1 MGIAKLFPNTSRIWL
16 SISPAILINHA
27 DIAEKILSSNTTFLD
42 KDTFYEMLKPWLN
55 EGLLTSASK
64 KWRSRRK
71 MLTPAF
77 HFNILEQFLPIMNE
91 QAHILSQVIQDR
103 QTKAGDDYIDV
114 VPLITNAT
122 LDVISET
129 AMGVKIESQL
139 DKNRDYVDAV
149 TRVSTTAIKRMLL
162 PWLQYNFLYFNF
174 FTEGRKHR
182 KDVNL
187 VHQFTMNVI
196 KKRKSEI
203 QDQKNPKLDSNANEY
218 SRRLAFMD
226 LLIEQHLKDPK

>member
-1 MGIAKLFPNTSRIWL
+1 
-16 SISPAILINHA
+16 
-27 DIAEKILSSNTTFLD
+27 
-42 KDTFYEMLKPWLN
+42 MLKPWLN
-55 EGLLTSASK
+55 EGLLTSGSK

-91 QAHILSQVIQDR
+91 QAYILSRMIQDR
-103 QTKAGDDYIDV
+103 QTKATENYIDV

-129 AMGVKIESQL
+129 AMGVKIESQF

-149 TRVSTTAIKRMLL
+149 SRLEILFHKQVHFEIHINNRFINRVSDTIMKRMVL
-162 PWLQYNFLYFNF
+162 PWLQYNFIFFNF

-182 KDVNL
+182 QDINL

-196 KKRKSEI
+196 KKRKGEI
-203 QDQKNPKLDSNANEY
+203 QDQKNRNLDLNANEY
-218 SRRLAFMD
+218 SRRL
-226 LLIEQHLKDPK
+226 